1 MPVNLTDYMKLTN
14 SLKNKTYKK
23 WQKNL
28 NSPTIIKEIE
38 FVTKNPPPRKSPGQD
53 FFTAK
58 FY

>member
-1 MPVNLTDYMKLTN
+1 MTE
-14 SLKNKTYKK
+14 
-23 WQKNL
+23 NL
-28 NSPTIIKEIE
+28 NSATIIKELE